1 MAFSTQRA
9 TSDGTLVYLAIS
21 IDYIDRTDIAVLL
34 NDVLADPADWEW
46 DGTNNAIRFLTG
58 GVPTPLASGTEVL
71 ITRST
76 DLAEVLHVFSAQL
89 GGGGSAK
96 FTNLTMDENFKQ
108 LLLIAQEAKEGSS
121 LSDMY
126 TDLDMHGHKLV
137 NSADGDVN
145 KPGDLVTIGQVF
157 TLSGTA
163 GTYAGQAQSSASAAA
178 GSANI
183 AWVLAAYAET
193 VQSKAQEWATKAE
206 DSPVEPGLYSAFH
219 WAQKAAE
226 SSPQNCLLKASN
238 LADLTNTSTARVN
251 LGLGNVSNTSDAHK
265 PISVAT
271 QGALNAK
278 VDKANNLSDLTNTAT
293 ARNNLGLGSASTRN
307 VGTGS
312 GNLMEVGAFGLGN
325 NANPND
331 NSLATRF
338 SYYST
343 NNKPIGYPSGWYEY
357 GVMGSIRHE
366 FTGDV
371 SEFII
376 THTGETTFAFR
387 PSRAEAWRTVYHSGN
402 LPTTASRWPT
412 WGEVTGKPDTFIPP
426 SAPGAVGTYAF
437 AYLNGSG
444 AMFFGDTTVGSNLTP
459 SSAAGTN
466 FSGWSK
472 LSGIWRCL
480 GNIASGSSNNARTT
494 LWLRIS

>member
-58 GVPTPLASGTEVL
+58 GVPTPLATGTEVL

-126 TDLDMHGHKLV
+126 TDLDMHGYKLV

-145 KPGDLVTIGQVF
+145 RPSDLVTIGQVF

-178 GSANI
+178 GSAST
-183 AWVLAAYAET
+183 ASTQAGLANTARVQAET
-193 VQSKAQEWATKAE
+193 ARGQAQSSATAASGSAVAAAGSSSTASGFATAADTARGQAVIARTGAETAQSKAQEWATKAE

-226 SSPQNCLLKASN
+226 ANPPNYLLKASN

-251 LGLGNVSNTSDAHK
+251 LGLGNVDNTSDANK
-265 PISVAT
+265 PISTAT
-271 QGALNAK
+271 QAVFNALGA
-278 VDKANNLSDLTNTAT
+278 
-293 ARNNLGLGSASTRN
+293 
-307 VGTGS
+307 
-312 GNLMEVGAFGLGN
+312 
-325 NANPND
+325 P
-331 NSLATRF
+331 
-338 SYYST
+338 
-343 NNKPIGYPSGWYEY
+343 
-357 GVMGSIRHE
+357 
-366 FTGDV
+366 
-371 SEFII
+371 
-376 THTGETTFAFR
+376 
-387 PSRAEAWRTVYHSGN
+387 
-402 LPTTASRWPT
+402 
-412 WGEVTGKPDTFIPP
+412 
-426 SAPGAVGTYAF
+426 AVGTVSQSGNVPTGAIIERGSNANGQYTKF
-437 AYLNGSG
+437 ADGTLICVQQSVRNL
-444 AMFFGDTTVGSNLTP
+444 DTTTPAASLFRSSDVTWTYPHPFFNAYPIFTDATYRAPGSLIWSVSNMET
-459 SSAAGTN
+459 AGTGEATSIYFISISSTGYTN
-466 FSGWSK
+466 
-472 LSGIWRCL
+472 GIMRWFAIGR
-480 GNIASGSSNNARTT
+480 
-494 LWLRIS
+494 WF